1 MKRSKI
7 LMRKR
12 KVLVIAIDILIIVAF
27 IIGGGFI
34 KFKEPIDSKA
44 TIIKREIDGEFD
56 NGSKIKI
63 DNLSKEQEQ
72 NLFKLCKVWGFA
84 KYYHPSIAKG
94 NVNWD
99 YELFR
104 VMPKILEEQSGEKVD
119 KLLCEWIEKLGK
131 VKEGKNQSKIDQIKL
146 EPDIAWIKDSQFIS
160 SDLSELLSQIEKAK
174 RTGAN
179 YYVRKAEGL
188 GNVIFQNE
196 KSYDYIDYKNDTG
209 YELLSLFRY
218 WNMVQYYFPYKNMM
232 DQSWDAVLSEFIP
245 KMVKCDSELN
255 YNLTLYELMART
267 QDAQAFL
274 FKEKPVV
281 KTFFGEYFAPLEL
294 KLIDNKVVVF
304 RKLKGLSND
313 TNIKEG
319 DVILAI
325 GGKKVE
331 DLITEKAKYFPKV
344 NKQAYNKELMNSLLR
359 SNSKELE
366 LTIERDDK
374 TIQEKIPC
382 IDYSSSEGKKQNI
395 ESNTFINGSIA
406 YIHVGNL
413 SKGEVENLLIG
424 YKGAKGLIID
434 LRTYPAVDIFPN
446 LKKNIIRDS
455 KVYAKIV
462 EPYSKIP
469 GEFLE
474 RNAKAIESDNK
485 NGYNGKV
492 VVIIDE
498 NTQGSSEF
506 LTMLLKYG
514 VDATV
519 LGSNSAGAIGNAAEV
534 VLPGGVRSYMSGVG
548 LYNPEGADIQR
559 VGIVPDVEIKP
570 TIKGLRDGRDEIY
583 DKAVYI
589 INH

>member
-1 MKRSKI
+1 MKRSTI
-7 LMRKR
+7 LRNKR
-12 KVLVIAIDILIIVAF
+12 KILVIAIDMLIIAAF

-56 NGSKIKI
+56 KGSKIKI
-63 DNLSKEQEQ
+63 DKLSKEQEQ
-72 NLFKLCKVWGFA
+72 NLFKLCKVWGFV

-104 VMPKILEEQSGEKVD
+104 VMPKILEEQSSEKVD

-131 VKEGKNQSKIDQIKL
+131 VKDGQNQSKSDQIKL
-146 EPDIAWIKDSQFIS
+146 QPETAWIKDSKFIN
-160 SDLSELLSQIEKAK
+160 SDLSELLSNIEKAK

-179 YYVRKAEGL
+179 YYVRKAEGF

-196 KSYDYIDYKNDTG
+196 KSYDEIDYKNDTG
-209 YELLSLFRY
+209 YQLLSLFRY
-218 WNMVQYYFPYKNMM
+218 WNMIEYYFPYKNIM
-232 DQSWDAVLSEFIP
+232 DQSWDNVLSEFIP
-245 KMVKCDSELN
+245 KFVKCDNELN
-255 YNLTLYELMART
+255 YNLTLYELMAKT

-274 FKEKPVV
+274 FKEKPVI
-281 KTFFGEYFAPLEL
+281 KTFFGENFAPLEL

-313 TNIKEG
+313 TNVKEG
-319 DVILAI
+319 DVILSI
-325 GGKKVE
+325 GGKNVE
-331 DLITEKAKYFPKV
+331 DLINEKSKYFPKI
-344 NKQAYNKELMNSLLR
+344 NKESYNKEIMNSLLR
-359 SNSKELE
+359 TNSKELE
-366 LTIERDDK
+366 LSIEREDK
-374 TIQEKIPC
+374 TVQEKITC

-395 ESNTFINGSIA
+395 ESNTFINSSIA

-424 YKGAKGLIID
+424 YKGAKGLILD
-434 LRTYPAVDIFPN
+434 LRTNPAVDIFPI

-455 KVYAKIV
+455 KVYAKVV
-462 EPYSKIP
+462 EQYSKIP

-474 RNAKAIESDNK
+474 RNTKTIESDNK

-492 VVIIDE
+492 VAIIDE

-519 LGSNSAGAIGNAAEV
+519 LGSKSAGAIGNVTEV

-548 LYNPEGADIQR
+548 LYQPDGTAIQR